1 MAPALPAQFGRFR
14 VVAELGRGAMG
25 VVYRAE
31 DTTLDRVVAIK
42 TIALGGASR
51 EERDQHEAR
60 FLQEA
65 RAAARISHPTII
77 TIYEM
82 GREGDT
88 AFIAMELLEGMD
100 LRELIRNAS
109 LKASQALTIAASV
122 AEGLGVAHAQGVIH
136 RDVKPGNIM
145 LLADGRV
152 KIMDFGIARLREPA
166 VKTQTGLL
174 LGSPQYMSPEQI
186 VGQPFDHRADI
197 FSLGLVLYEMLT
209 GVRPFAGEDLGELTF
224 KLANLAATPPSH
236 IARDLP
242 PVVDLIVARALKK
255 KPDERYATATAMAA
269 DLWAAIPQV
278 KAVETDSLERPH
290 TSTAPTVPEGAPD
303 LAVATTG
310 PRPHAARE
318 EPIEL
323 RASPRFDSSRAL
335 ARLAVLRAEDELART
350 RGGWTMPP
358 RWRPRRKVS
367 SARIA
372 IAVSYVVAVV
382 AAVLLALG

>member
-1 MAPALPAQFGRFR
+1 MAREMPAQFGRFR
-14 VVAELGRGAMG
+14 VVAELGCGAMG

-42 TIALGGASR
+42 TISLGGGSR

-65 RAAARISHPTII
+65 RAAARISHPSII

-100 LRELIRNAS
+100 LRELIRNAN
-109 LKASQALTIAASV
+109 LKPSQALTIAASV
-122 AEGLGVAHAQGVIH
+122 AEGLAVAHAQGVIH

-145 LLADGRV
+145 VLGDGRV

-236 IARDLP
+236 LARGLP

-255 KPDERYATATAMAA
+255 KPEERYATASAMAE

-278 KAVETDSLERPH
+278 KALETDSLERPH
-290 TSTAPTVPEGAPD
+290 ASTVPEGVPD
-303 LAVATTG
+303 SQATTSG
-310 PRPHAARE
+310 PRSRAVRE
-318 EPIEL
+318 EPLEL
-323 RASPRFDSSRAL
+323 RPSPRFDSSRSL
-335 ARLAVLRAEDELART
+335 GRLAVLRAEDELART

-358 RWRPRRKVS
+358 RWRPRRRVS
-367 SARIA
+367 AARIG
-372 IAVSYVVAVV
+372 ITVSYIVAAAVAVV
-382 AAVLLALG
+382 LALS

>member
-1 MAPALPAQFGRFR
+1 MAQPLPPQFGHFR

-42 TIALGGASR
+42 TIALGGSNR

-65 RAAARISHPTII
+65 RAAARVSHPTII
-77 TIYEM
+77 TVYEM
-82 GREGDT
+82 GREGDV

-109 LKASQALTIAASV
+109 LKPSQALAIAASV
-122 AEGLGVAHAQGVIH
+122 AEGLAVAHSQGVVH

-145 LLADGRV
+145 VLPDGRV

-209 GVRPFAGEDLGELTF
+209 GVRPFAGEDLGDLTF

-236 IARDLP
+236 LARGLP

-255 KPDERYATATAMAA
+255 KPEERYATASAMAE

-278 KAVETDSLERPH
+278 KALETDSLERPH
-290 TSTAPTVPEGAPD
+290 ASTVPEGVPD
-303 LAVATTG
+303 SQATTSG
-310 PRPHAARE
+310 PRSRAVRE
-318 EPIEL
+318 EPLEL
-323 RASPRFDSSRAL
+323 RPSPRFDSSRSL
-335 ARLAVLRAEDELART
+335 GRLAVLRAEDELART

-358 RWRPRRKVS
+358 RWRPRRRVS
-367 SARIA
+367 AARIG
-372 IAVSYVVAVV
+372 ITVSYIVAAAVAVV
-382 AAVLLALG
+382 LALS